1 STCRAEITWP
11 HTGMYGCFGS
21 ADTPAPWL
29 MMWPSCAA
37 VSELAPVSA
46 GTSGETP
53 PLPSRP
59 WRWAPAKLATSG
71 APAGTFG
78 AAACVG
84 GDVET
89 AVVAAVELF
98 VARPRK
104 TPPSSAAAA
113 HASTTSTIS
122 AAALSGFWNRLDMP
136 IEGGTGRADRPPYFS
151 VTLGALAG

>member
-1 STCRAEITWP
+1 
-11 HTGMYGCFGS
+11 
-21 ADTPAPWL
+21 
-29 MMWPSCAA
+29 
-37 VSELAPVSA
+37 ELAPVSA

-59 WRWAPAKLATSG
+59 WHCAQAKLTKSCAPAA
-71 APAGTFG
+71 TFG
-78 AAACVG
+78 STACVG

-136 IEGGTGRADRPPYFS
+136 IEGGTGRADRRPYFS
-151 VTLGALAG
+151 VTLGALAGRSARREHSCEISALAAPGGPARRAARDSAYCEHR